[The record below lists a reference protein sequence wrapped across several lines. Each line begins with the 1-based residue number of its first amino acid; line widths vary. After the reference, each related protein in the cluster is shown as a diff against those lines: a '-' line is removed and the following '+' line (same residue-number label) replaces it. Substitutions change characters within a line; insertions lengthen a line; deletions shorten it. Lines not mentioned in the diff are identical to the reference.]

1 MYGTT
6 KQINWAND
14 IIVRV
19 NRFKGMALIVESHLD
34 DELSRVLNKALKRAE
49 YINKEQDAKAIINWY
64 GYIGLETVAGRRKYR
79 ESIRKFLVDL
89 LDVDDIAYVDEI
101 VKIGESQGIWEN

>member
-19 NRFKGMALIVESHLD
+19 NRFRDKAI
-34 DELSRVLNKALKRAE
+34 ELSLDGDLSKILNKALNRID
-49 YINKEQDAKAIINWY
+49 YINQEQDAKAIINWY
-64 GYIGLETVAGRRKYR
+64 GYIGLESVSGGRKYK
-79 ESIRKFLVDL
+79 ESYRKFLVDL
-89 LDVDDIAYVDEI
+89 LDVNDIIYIDEI
-101 VKIGESQGIWEN
+101 MKIGESQGIWKN